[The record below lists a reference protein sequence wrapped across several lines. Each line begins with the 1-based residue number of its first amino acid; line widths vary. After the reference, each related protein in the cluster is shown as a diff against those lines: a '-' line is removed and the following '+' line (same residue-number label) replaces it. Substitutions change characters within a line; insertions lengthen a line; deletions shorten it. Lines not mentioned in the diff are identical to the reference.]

1 MSEVSKIETFG
12 QLHGGGGELVFEDDW
27 DTSSD
32 PGDGAHEARSLK
44 LDAWQAPG
52 PVSAAYVASDAKIR
66 AILGPYG
73 SAKTTTSY
81 FDTIVKAMRQP
92 RCIDGVRRHRV
103 LTVRDTYRNLYK
115 TAVASWL
122 QWFPKEFG
130 KWDGSGERPAK
141 HVITFEDAYGPIE
154 IISDFDALGE
164 RSAEDV
170 LDGYEFTEA
179 FMNGATSLPPEVLMY
194 LVGRVGRWPRQ
205 SLLPK
210 GATAWAGVKMDLNAP
225 DTDHWQYR
233 LWKEGIL
240 LGSDVRINGQLPDD
254 YRLFVQPGGDDP
266 AAENLQNLRAGYY
279 QDLMRIN
286 PGWWTRRFVQN
297 KWGYSRAG
305 VPVYET
311 YDDAVHGSEFVLDA
325 VPNLPIYLGIDG
337 GRTLHPAVLIG
348 QLMPNSGQLRIIR
361 EFAPGRM
368 GAQRFGELLDKILEV
383 EFGGFQIGGIWADPT
398 AGQGA
403 DSEGGEMS
411 WLQTVMQIIGHHI
424 DFAPTNEIAAR
435 IDAVEALFAAP
446 DGRTPNILISA
457 GCPILRKAMMSHYRY
472 QKQMRGKMEVAS
484 EKPEKLHP
492 WSDVQDCLQYLA
504 LGLFGET
511 SSTRSRKHRGESQRH
526 NHDDMGTRS
535 TSFSA
540 DFDPMRY

>member
-1 MSEVSKIETFG
+1 MTEFSKIETG
-12 QLHGGGGELVFEDDW
+12 NDWQGVGDEAVFDD
-27 DTSSD
+27 
-32 PGDGAHEARSLK
+32 GDGACDPRNLALN
-44 LDAWQAPG
+44 AWQAPG
-52 PVSAAYVASDAKIR
+52 PISAAFVASDVAIR
-66 AILGPYG
+66 GIMGPYG

-154 IISDFDALGE
+154 IIADFDALGE
-164 RSAEDV
+164 RSPEDV

-179 FMNGATSLPPEVLMY
+179 FLNGATSLPPEVLMY
-194 LVGRVGRWPRQ
+194 VTGRVGRWPRQ
-205 SLLPK
+205 SLLPP
-210 GATAWAGVKMDLNAP
+210 GAIAWSGVKMDFNPP
-225 DTDHWQYR
+225 DTDHWQYK
-233 LWKEGIL
+233 LWKEGVLI
-240 LGSDVRINGQLPDD
+240 GSDIKVNGKLPSE
-254 YRLFVQPGGDDP
+254 YHLFVQPGGDEP
-266 AAENLQNLRAGYY
+266 GAENLHNLKADYY
-279 QDLMRIN
+279 QRLMRLN
-286 PGWWTRRFVQN
+286 PSWWTRRFVQN

-311 YDDAVHGSEFVLDA
+311 YDDQVHGCEYELTP
-325 VPNLPIYLGIDG
+325 VPNLPIYMGLDG
-337 GRTLHPAVLIG
+337 GRTLNPAVVIG
-348 QLMPNSGQLRIIR
+348 QVMPNSGQLRVIR

-383 EFGGFQIGGIWADPT
+383 EFNGSQIGGIWADPT

-411 WLQTVMQIIGHHI
+411 WLQTVEQIIGHHI
-424 DFAPTNEIAAR
+424 DFAPTNELAAR

-446 DGRTPNILISA
+446 DGRNPNILIGA
-457 GCPILRKAMMSHYRY
+457 QCPIIRKGMMSHYRY
-472 QKQMRGKMEVAS
+472 QKQKRGAMEVAS

-492 WSDVQDCLQYLA
+492 WSDVQDCLHYLG

-511 SSTRSRKHRGESQRH
+511 SSSRSRKHRGESNRR
-526 NHDDMGTRS
+526 NSDDMGSGSANT
-535 TSFSA
+535 FSA